1 MATVEDKLTAEIVQ
15 LKPFTFDQARTALQA
30 NPGQKNVSELA
41 RQWGVPRS
49 TARRWVGRFKDETK
63 AARKAANS
71 VASSAASGAQSG
83 QQSGAP
89 APHQLPQPQPA
100 PPQPLACPVLMPRR
114 EAETPPP
121 APTIES
127 TDGSRLVGVL
137 LAGTALTLAGVGLAT
152 NAQFAASLG
161 QTPVASS
168 LLAAL
173 GLAIDALALILPCT
187 ATVLWR
193 GRHRLAS
200 VGAWAVWA
208 GAVTVTL
215 IAAAG
220 FAAGNIGDSVT
231 ARGAKV
237 TDSRIETLKARH
249 AEAIAAAERAR
260 AAECVKVGPICRQR
274 ETALAGVLAD
284 PESDLKAAIATLAAL
299 PPVVAGDPAGEMIAA
314 WTDGAI
320 SVTAVHR
327 VRIAGLTV
335 LPATAG
341 LLLSFAWLAW
351 PARRPERREDTVAKL
366 ARLIGSEP
374 CYFPALPR
382 KQGCASKTLT
392 DPGAQVAANPE

>member
-1 MATVEDKLTAEIVQ
+1 MANIEDKLTAEIVQ
-15 LKPFTFDQARTALQA
+15 LKPFTHDQAKSALQA
-30 NPGQKNVSELA
+30 NPRQKNVSELA

-49 TARRWVGRFKDETK
+49 TARRWVAKWKDETK
-63 AARKAANS
+63 AARRAASS
-71 VASSAASGAQSG
+71 VADLVASGAQTG

-89 APHQLPQPQPA
+89 APHQLPQPQSA
-100 PPQPLACPVLMPRR
+100 PPQPLVCPVLMPQQQ
-114 EAETPPP
+114 AETPPP
-121 APTIES
+121 TPTLTLES

-168 LLAAL
+168 LLVAL

-200 VGAWAVWA
+200 MGAWAVWA

-237 TDSRIETLKARH
+237 TERAELTSRIETLKARH

-274 ETALAGVLAD
+274 ETTLAVVLAD
-284 PESDLKAAIATLAAL
+284 PETDLKAAIATLAAL

-314 WTDGAI
+314 WSDGAI
-320 SVTAVHR
+320 SATAVHR

-335 LPATAG
+335 MPATAG

-351 PARRPERREDTVAKL
+351 PARRPERREDTLAKL
-366 ARLIGSEP
+366 VRSIGGEP
-374 CYFPALPR
+374 CYFAALPR
-382 KQGCASKTLT
+382 S
-392 DPGAQVAANPE
+392 

>member
-1 MATVEDKLTAEIVQ
+1 MATIDDKLSAEVVPF
-15 LKPFTFDQARTALQA
+15 KPFTYDQARTALQA
-30 NPGQKNVSELA
+30 NPRQKNISALA

-49 TARRWVGRFKDETK
+49 TARRWVARFKDEAR
-63 AARKAANS
+63 AARRAANAVANS
-71 VASSAASGAQSG
+71 VAIGAQTG

-89 APHQLPQPQPA
+89 APHEVPQP
-100 PPQPLACPVLMPRR
+100 PPSIHR
-114 EAETPPP
+114 EPDVTPDRHDGHS
-121 APTIES
+121 E
-127 TDGSRLVGVL
+127 GSRAAGVL
-137 LAGTALTLAGVGLAT
+137 LAGTALILAGVGLLT

-200 VGAWAVWA
+200 VSAWAVWA

-231 ARGAKV
+231 ARGAKIAERAEI
-237 TDSRIETLKARH
+237 TSRVATLEERH
-249 AEAIAAAERAR
+249 KEAIAAAERAR
-260 AAECVKVGPICRQR
+260 AAECVKVGPVCRQR
-274 ETALAGVLAD
+274 ETALAAVLAD
-284 PESDLKAAIATLAAL
+284 PEIDLKTAMTSLAAL

-314 WTDGAI
+314 WSDGAI
-320 SVTAVHR
+320 SATAVHR

-335 LPATAG
+335 MPATAG

-351 PARRPERREDTVAKL
+351 PKRSARTRSL
-366 ARLIGSEP
+366 
-374 CYFPALPR
+374 
-382 KQGCASKTLT
+382 
-392 DPGAQVAANPE
+392 

>member
-1 MATVEDKLTAEIVQ
+1 MATIDDKLSAEVVPF
-15 LKPFTFDQARTALQA
+15 KPSFTYDRARTALQA
-30 NPGQKNVSELA
+30 NPRQKNVSELA

-49 TARRWVGRFKDETK
+49 TARRWVARYKDETR

-71 VASSAASGAQSG
+71 VASSAAGGAQTG

-89 APHQLPQPQPA
+89 APHEVPQQP
-100 PPQPLACPVLMPRR
+100 PSIQR
-114 EAETPPP
+114 EPDVTPDRHDGHS
-121 APTIES
+121 E
-127 TDGSRLVGVL
+127 GSRAAGVL
-137 LAGTALTLAGVGLAT
+137 LAGTALILAGVGLLT

-161 QTPVASS
+161 QTPVVSS

-200 VGAWAVWA
+200 VSAWAVWA

-231 ARGAKV
+231 ARGAKIAERAEI
-237 TDSRIETLKARH
+237 TSRVATLEERH
-249 AEAIAAAERAR
+249 KEAIAAAERAR
-260 AAECVKVGPICRQR
+260 AAECVKVGPVCRQR
-274 ETALAGVLAD
+274 ETALAAVLAD
-284 PESDLKAAIATLAAL
+284 PEIDLKSAMTSLAAL

-314 WTDGAI
+314 WSDGAI
-320 SVTAVHR
+320 SATAVHR

-335 LPATAG
+335 MPATAG
-341 LLLSFAWLAW
+341 LLLSFAWLVW
-351 PARRPERREDTVAKL
+351 PARRQEAEM
-366 ARLIGSEP
+366 
-374 CYFPALPR
+374 
-382 KQGCASKTLT
+382 
-392 DPGAQVAANPE
+392 